1 MSVQPQLG
9 DRNPMDM
16 KVEVGSAAGA
26 GGAGASNGLTMGS
39 IVARMERLPGNAMQV
54 RARVLIGCA
63 TFFDGFDVIAI
74 AASLPMLIAKWHLT
88 PSQIAFLIAAGAVGQ
103 LIGALLF
110 PALAERHGRVRTI
123 AWSSGIIG
131 VTSIACGFAPSYAV
145 FVALRAAQGVG
156 LGGELPV
163 AAAYI
168 SEITRAHGRGRFVL
182 LYEIIFPIGLLVSN
196 ALGAW
201 LVPVFGW
208 EIIYFLGGIPLILFF
223 TLRRLVPESPRWLGQ
238 RGHMT
243 EAAASIAAFEA
254 SVKTPLPP
262 LPESDA
268 VAHARM
274 AVKHPKRTV
283 RDLFG
288 PLYLK
293 RTISVAMLWM
303 TCGVIQY
310 GLLTWLPTIYRTVYH
325 APLQLALNLTV
336 GASVLGVVGSLIC
349 ALVVDK
355 VGRKPV
361 INVSFVL
368 CGIALFCAAAFH
380 DSSVYVVGT
389 FCALSFG
396 LLGCGFITA
405 YVYTPELYP
414 TSVRALGC
422 GVGSAWLKIAAIAAP
437 ALVSKTITS
446 NISVAFYAFGAVLVL
461 AAVVIHLLGIE
472 TRGQVLEQL
481 EN

>member
-1 MSVQPQLG
+1 
-9 DRNPMDM
+9 MDM
-16 KVEVGSAAGA
+16 KLEVNSAAGV
-26 GGAGASNGLTMGS
+26 GAASASDGLSMSG
-39 IVARMERLPGNAMQV
+39 IVARMERLPSNAMQV

-74 AASLPMLIAKWHLT
+74 ATTLPLLIAKWGLA
-88 PSQIAFLIAAGAVGQ
+88 PSQIAFLIAAGSVGQ

-110 PALAERHGRVRTI
+110 PALAERYGRVKTI

-131 VTSIACGFAPSYAV
+131 ITSIACGFAPSYAI
-145 FVALRAAQGVG
+145 FVALRAAQGIG

-182 LYEIIFPIGLLVSN
+182 MYEIIFPIGLLVAN

-201 LVPVFGW
+201 LVPRLGW
-208 EIIYFLGGIPLILFF
+208 EVVYFVGGIPLILFF
-223 TLRRLVPESPRWLGQ
+223 TLTTLVPESPRWLGQ
-238 RGHMT
+238 RGRMT

-254 SVKTPLPP
+254 SVKGTLPP
-262 LPESDA
+262 LPQTGDA
-268 VAHARM
+268 RFAQLTPV
-274 AVKHPKRTV
+274 HPKRTV

-293 RTISVAMLWM
+293 RTIAVAMLWM

-310 GLLTWLPTIYRTVYH
+310 GLLTWLPTIFKTVYH
-325 APLQLALNLTV
+325 APLQLALNLAV

-361 INVSFVL
+361 INASFLL
-368 CGIALFCAAAFH
+368 CAISLFCAAIFH
-380 DSSVYVVGT
+380 QSSVYVVGT

-396 LLGCGFITA
+396 FLGCGFITA

-414 TSVRALGC
+414 TSMRALGC
-422 GVGSAWLKIAAIAAP
+422 GVGSAWLKVAAIIAP
-437 ALVSKTITS
+437 ALVSKTITT
-446 NISVAFYAFGAVLVL
+446 NISVAFYAFGAVLFV
-461 AAVVIHLLGIE
+461 AAVVIHWLGIE
-472 TRGQVLEQL
+472 TKGQVLEQL
-481 EN
+481 EL

>member
-1 MSVQPQLG
+1 
-9 DRNPMDM
+9 MDM
-16 KVEVGSAAGA
+16 KVEVDKATGTGQ
-26 GGAGASNGLTMGS
+26 AGASDRLTLGG
-39 IVARMERLPGNAMQV
+39 IVARMERLPGNAMQI

-74 AASLPMLIAKWHLT
+74 AATLPMLIAKWGLA
-88 PSQIAFLIAAGAVGQ
+88 PSQIAFLIAAGSVGQ

-110 PALAERHGRVRTI
+110 PALAERYGRVRTI

-131 VTSIACGFAPSYAV
+131 ITSIACGFAPSYAS
-145 FVALRAAQGVG
+145 FVVLRAVQGVG

-201 LVPVFGW
+201 LVPVLGW
-208 EIIYFLGGIPLILFF
+208 QVIYFVGGVPLILAF

-238 RGHMT
+238 RGRMT
-243 EAAASIAAFEA
+243 EAAASLAAFEA
-254 SVKTPLPP
+254 SVKGPLPP
-262 LPESDA
+262 LPSGEA
-268 VAHARM
+268 AQAETL
-274 AVKHPKRTV
+274 AKHPKRGL

-310 GLLTWLPTIYRTVYH
+310 GLLTWLPTIYKTVYH

-336 GASVLGVVGSLIC
+336 GASVLGVIGSLIC

-361 INVSFVL
+361 INVSFLL
-368 CGIALFCAAAFH
+368 CAIALFGAAVFH

-437 ALVSKTITS
+437 ALVSKTITT
-446 NISVAFYAFGAVLVL
+446 NISVAFYAFGAVLLV
-461 AAVVIHLLGIE
+461 AALVIHRLGIE
-472 TRGQVLEQL
+472 TKGQVLEQL
-481 EN
+481 ES

>member
-1 MSVQPQLG
+1 MAMQ
-9 DRNPMDM
+9 NPMDM
-16 KVEVGSAAGA
+16 KVEVNSAGR
-26 GGAGASNGLTMGS
+26 ASVDASSDRVTMGG

-74 AASLPMLIAKWHLT
+74 AATLPMLIAKWGLS
-88 PSQIAFLIAAGAVGQ
+88 PSQIAFLIAAGSVGQ
-103 LIGALLF
+103 LIGALVF
-110 PALAERHGRVRTI
+110 PALAERYGRVNTI

-131 VTSIACGFAPSYAV
+131 VTSLACGFAPSYAT
-145 FVALRAAQGVG
+145 FVTLRAVQGIG

-201 LVPVFGW
+201 LVPKFGW
-208 EIIYFLGGIPLILFF
+208 EIIYYVGAIPLILFF

-238 RGHMT
+238 RGRME
-243 EAAASIAAFEA
+243 EAAQSIAAFEA
-254 SVKTPLPP
+254 SVKGPLPP
-262 LPESDA
+262 LSQNEDVRLAQLSA
-268 VAHARM
+268 
-274 AVKHPKRTV
+274 KHPKRTV

-293 RTISVAMLWM
+293 RTIAVAMLWM

-310 GLLTWLPTIYRTVYH
+310 GLLTWLPTIYKVVYH

-336 GASVLGVVGSLIC
+336 GASVLGVIGSLIC
-349 ALVVDK
+349 ALVVDR

-361 INVSFVL
+361 INASFLL
-368 CGIALFCAAAFH
+368 CAVTLFCAAIFH
-380 DSSVYVVGT
+380 QSSVYVVGSL
-389 FCALSFG
+389 CALSFG

-422 GVGSAWLKIAAIAAP
+422 GVGSAWLKVAAIAAP
-437 ALVSKTITS
+437 ALVSKTITT
-446 NISVAFYAFGAVLVL
+446 NISVAFWAFGAVLLV
-461 AAVVIHLLGIE
+461 AAIVIHLLGVE
-472 TRGQVLEQL
+472 TKGQVLEQL

>member
-1 MSVQPQLG
+1 
-9 DRNPMDM
+9 MDM
-16 KVEVGSAAGA
+16 KVGVDSAAGA
-26 GGAGASNGLTMGS
+26 GAAGASDRLTMGG

-74 AASLPMLIAKWHLT
+74 AATLPMLIAKWGLV

-110 PALAERHGRVRTI
+110 PALAERYGRVRTI

-131 VTSIACGFAPSYAV
+131 VTSIACGFAPSYAA
-145 FVALRAAQGVG
+145 FVVLRAVQGVG

-182 LYEIIFPIGLLVSN
+182 LYEIIFPIGLLVAN

-201 LVPVFGW
+201 LVPVLGW
-208 EIIYFLGGIPLILFF
+208 EVIYFVGGIPLVLYF
-223 TLRRLVPESPRWLGQ
+223 TLTRLVPESPRWLGQ
-238 RGHMT
+238 QGRMA
-243 EAAASIAAFEA
+243 EAAASIATFEA
-254 SVKTPLPP
+254 SVKKPLPP
-262 LPESDA
+262 LEATDVADA
-268 VAHARM
+268 QASA
-274 AVKHPKRTV
+274 KHPKRTV

-310 GLLTWLPTIYRTVYH
+310 GLLTWLPTIYKVVYH

-361 INVSFVL
+361 INVSFLL
-368 CGIALFCAAAFH
+368 CGIVLFAAALLH
-380 DSSVYVVGT
+380 GSSVYVVGSL
-389 FCALSFG
+389 CALSFG

-437 ALVSKTITS
+437 ALVSKAITI
-446 NISVAFYAFGAVLVL
+446 NIGVAFGVFGAVLIFSAL
-461 AAVVIHLLGIE
+461 VIHLLGIE
-472 TRGQVLEQL
+472 TKGQVLEHL

>member
-1 MSVQPQLG
+1 MTVQP
-9 DRNPMDM
+9 RNRTMQNLMDM
-16 KVEVGSAAGA
+16 KVDVNSAAGA
-26 GGAGASNGLTMGS
+26 ATASDRLTMGG
-39 IVARMERLPGNAMQV
+39 IVARMERLPGNGMQV

-74 AASLPMLIAKWHLT
+74 AATLPMLIAKWHLT
-88 PSQIAFLIAAGAVGQ
+88 PSQIGFLIAAGAVGQ

-110 PALAERHGRVRTI
+110 PALAERYGRVKTI

-145 FVALRAAQGVG
+145 FVVLRALQGIG

-182 LYEIIFPIGLLVSN
+182 LYEVIFPIGLLVSN

-201 LVPVFGW
+201 LVPHFGW
-208 EIIYFLGGIPLILFF
+208 EVIYWIGGIPLILFF

-238 RGHMT
+238 HGRMN
-243 EAAASIAAFEA
+243 EAAESIAAFEA
-254 SVKTPLPP
+254 SVKQPLPP
-262 LPESDA
+262 IPQTEDVLDA
-268 VAHARM
+268 QRH
-274 AVKHPKRTV
+274 VKHPKRTI

-310 GLLTWLPTIYRTVYH
+310 GLLTWLPTIYKTVYH

-336 GASVLGVVGSLIC
+336 GASVLGVIGSLVC
-349 ALVVDK
+349 AMLVDV

-368 CGIALFCAAAFH
+368 CAVALFCAAIFH

-437 ALVSKTITS
+437 ALVSSTLTT
-446 NISVAFYAFGAVLVL
+446 NISVAFWSFGAVLLV
-461 AAVVIHLLGIE
+461 AALVIHLLGIE
-472 TRGQVLEQL
+472 TKGLVLEQL

>member
-1 MSVQPQLG
+1 
-9 DRNPMDM
+9 MDM
-16 KVEVGSAAGA
+16 KVGVDSAAGA
-26 GGAGASNGLTMGS
+26 GAAGASSRLTMGG

-74 AASLPMLIAKWHLT
+74 AATLPMLIAKWGLV

-110 PALAERHGRVRTI
+110 PALAERYGRVRTI

-131 VTSIACGFAPSYAV
+131 VTSIACGFAPSYAA
-145 FVALRAAQGVG
+145 FVVLRAVQGVG

-182 LYEIIFPIGLLVSN
+182 LYEIIFPIGLLVAN

-201 LVPVFGW
+201 LVPVLGW
-208 EIIYFLGGIPLILFF
+208 EVIYFVGGIPLVLYF
-223 TLRRLVPESPRWLGQ
+223 TVTRLVPESPRWLGQ
-238 RGHMT
+238 QGRMA
-243 EAAASIAAFEA
+243 EAAASIATFEA

-262 LPESDA
+262 LEAADVADA
-268 VAHARM
+268 QASA
-274 AVKHPKRTV
+274 KHPKRTV

-310 GLLTWLPTIYRTVYH
+310 GLLTWLPTIYKVVYH

-361 INVSFVL
+361 INVSFLL
-368 CGIALFCAAAFH
+368 CGIVLFAAALLH
-380 DSSVYVVGT
+380 GSSVYVVGSL
-389 FCALSFG
+389 CALSFG

-437 ALVSKTITS
+437 ALVSKAITI
-446 NISVAFYAFGAVLVL
+446 NIGVAFGVFGAVLIFSAL
-461 AAVVIHLLGIE
+461 VIHLLGIE
-472 TRGQVLEQL
+472 TKGQVLEHL